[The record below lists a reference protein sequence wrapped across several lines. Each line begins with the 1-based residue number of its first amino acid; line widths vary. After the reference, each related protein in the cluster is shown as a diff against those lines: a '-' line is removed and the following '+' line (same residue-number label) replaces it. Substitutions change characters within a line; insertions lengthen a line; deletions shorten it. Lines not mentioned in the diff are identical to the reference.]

1 MENAAWSEMDSKG
14 SRRFLYF
21 HKRVTRHSTIGNK
34 YRRQKTL
41 TGSIQDNS
49 QHQKDKFSS
58 FKLPEVGEQE
68 RPLILEDEANIWSS
82 KLLSLNIE
90 KCNVAD
96 LFPKFQMLFETNQ
109 TKLALKRDIYW
120 CLCAVVN
127 DVALLLL
134 GSSTRWYPM

>member
-14 SRRFLYF
+14 SRHFLYF

-68 RPLILEDEANIWSS
+68 RPLILEDEANICSS

-96 LFPKFQMLFETNQ
+96 LFPKFQMLFETDQ
-109 TKLALKRDIYW
+109 TRLALKRDIYW
-120 CLCAVVN
+120 CLRAAVN
-127 DVALLLL
+127 YVASPLL